1 MTPCH
6 LFKDWKLWPK
16 SIKIIFRVK
25 KQCLQCGLG
34 FYLIRRCKGVCF
46 GFEKKKIKMYTS
58 HSLFSLKSGWRQSIR
73 DSISCAFWWKG
84 RRLPLAVM
92 DDGVWQISPT
102 INKTTSLCIEVALYF
117 PFRFFQTIE
126 TRNELT
132 PKKKEKIFIFKIKE
146 ENQSFLFNGFFFQDI
161 KFISQ
166 FYQRNLYMRT
176 ISSLNS
182 SGFLNQHQG
191 ALTLYVSIL
200 RR

>member
-1 MTPCH
+1 MRAWF
-6 LFKDWKLWPK
+6 LLNKKVQRRM
-16 SIKIIFRVK
+16 FR
-25 KQCLQCGLG
+25 
-34 FYLIRRCKGVCF
+34 
-46 GFEKKKIKMYTS
+46 KKKIKMYTS

-161 KFISQ
+161 NFISQ
-166 FYQRNLYMRT
+166 FYQRNLYMPT

>member
-1 MTPCH
+1 MRAWFLLNKKVQRCM
-6 LFKDWKLWPK
+6 
-16 SIKIIFRVK
+16 FR
-25 KQCLQCGLG
+25 
-34 FYLIRRCKGVCF
+34 FR
-46 GFEKKKIKMYTS
+46 KKKIKMYTS
-58 HSLFSLKSGWRQSIR
+58 HSLNSGWRQSIR

-102 INKTTSLCIEVALYF
+102 INKTTSFCIEVALYF

-132 PKKKEKIFIFKIKE
+132 PILLTEKIFIFKIKE
-146 ENQSFLFNGFFFQDI
+146 ENQIISFQWFFFQDI

>member
-1 MTPCH
+1 MYV
-6 LFKDWKLWPK
+6 
-16 SIKIIFRVK
+16 SVS
-25 KQCLQCGLG
+25 
-34 FYLIRRCKGVCF
+34 
-46 GFEKKKIKMYTS
+46 KKKIKMYTS

-132 PKKKEKIFIFKIKE
+132 PKKKKKYLSLKLKKKIK
-146 ENQSFLFNGFFFQDI
+146 SFLFNGFFFKISNLFHNFI
-161 KFISQ
+161 KGI
-166 FYQRNLYMRT
+166 YICLLYRAW
-176 ISSLNS
+176 IVQ
-182 SGFLNQHQG
+182 GF
-191 ALTLYVSIL
+191 
-200 RR
+200 

>member
-1 MTPCH
+1 MYV
-6 LFKDWKLWPK
+6 
-16 SIKIIFRVK
+16 SVS
-25 KQCLQCGLG
+25 
-34 FYLIRRCKGVCF
+34 
-46 GFEKKKIKMYTS
+46 KKKIKMYTS

-132 PKKKEKIFIFKIKE
+132 PKRKKKYLSLKLKKKINHFF
-146 ENQSFLFNGFFFQDI
+146 SMGFFFKISNLFHNFI
-161 KFISQ
+161 KGI
-166 FYQRNLYMRT
+166 YICLLYRAW
-176 ISSLNS
+176 IVQ
-182 SGFLNQHQG
+182 GF
-191 ALTLYVSIL
+191 
-200 RR
+200 

>member
-16 SIKIIFRVK
+16 SIQIIFRVK

-102 INKTTSLCIEVALYF
+102 INKTTSFCIEVALYF

-132 PKKKEKIFIFKIKE
+132 PILLTEKIFIFKIKE
-146 ENQSFLFNGFFFQDI
+146 ENHFFSMVFFSRYQI
-161 KFISQ
+161 YFTILSKEFI
-166 FYQRNLYMRT
+166 YAYYIELE
-176 ISSLNS
+176 
-182 SGFLNQHQG
+182 
-191 ALTLYVSIL
+191 
-200 RR
+200 

>member
-1 MTPCH
+1 MRAWFLLNKKVQRCM
-6 LFKDWKLWPK
+6 
-16 SIKIIFRVK
+16 FR
-25 KQCLQCGLG
+25 
-34 FYLIRRCKGVCF
+34 FW
-46 GFEKKKIKMYTS
+46 KKKIKMYTS

-132 PKKKEKIFIFKIKE
+132 PILLTEKIFIFKIKE
-146 ENQSFLFNGFFFQDI
+146 ENQIISFQWFFFQDI

-166 FYQRNLYMRT
+166 FYQRNLYMRS

>member
-1 MTPCH
+1 MYV
-6 LFKDWKLWPK
+6 
-16 SIKIIFRVK
+16 SVS
-25 KQCLQCGLG
+25 
-34 FYLIRRCKGVCF
+34 
-46 GFEKKKIKMYTS
+46 KKKIKMYTS
-58 HSLFSLKSGWRQSIR
+58 HSLNSGWRQSIR

-132 PKKKEKIFIFKIKE
+132 PILLTEKIFIFKIKE
-146 ENQSFLFNGFFFQDI
+146 ENQIISFQCFFFQDI

-166 FYQRNLYMRT
+166 FYQRNLYMPT
-176 ISSLNS
+176 ISSLNT

>member
-1 MTPCH
+1 MYV
-6 LFKDWKLWPK
+6 
-16 SIKIIFRVK
+16 SVS
-25 KQCLQCGLG
+25 
-34 FYLIRRCKGVCF
+34 
-46 GFEKKKIKMYTS
+46 KKKIKMYTS
-58 HSLFSLKSGWRQSIR
+58 HSLNSGWRQSIR

-146 ENQSFLFNGFFFQDI
+146 ENQIISFQWFFFQDI

-166 FYQRNLYMRT
+166 FYQRNLYMRS

>member
-1 MTPCH
+1 MYV
-6 LFKDWKLWPK
+6 
-16 SIKIIFRVK
+16 SVS
-25 KQCLQCGLG
+25 
-34 FYLIRRCKGVCF
+34 
-46 GFEKKKIKMYTS
+46 KKKIKMYTS
-58 HSLFSLKSGWRQSIR
+58 HSLNSGWRQSIR

-102 INKTTSLCIEVALYF
+102 INKTTSFCIEVALYF

-132 PKKKEKIFIFKIKE
+132 PILLTEKIFIFKIKE
-146 ENQSFLFNGFFFQDI
+146 ENQIISFQCFFFQDI

-166 FYQRNLYMRT
+166 FYQRNLYMPT
-176 ISSLNS
+176 ISSLNT

>member
-1 MTPCH
+1 MYV
-6 LFKDWKLWPK
+6 
-16 SIKIIFRVK
+16 SVS
-25 KQCLQCGLG
+25 
-34 FYLIRRCKGVCF
+34 
-46 GFEKKKIKMYTS
+46 KKKIKMYTS

-102 INKTTSLCIEVALYF
+102 IIKTTSLCIEVALYF

-146 ENQSFLFNGFFFQDI
+146 ENQIISFQWFFFSRYQI
-161 KFISQ
+161 YFTILSKEFI
-166 FYQRNLYMRT
+166 YAYY

>member
-1 MTPCH
+1 MFTMRAWFLLNKKVQRCM
-6 LFKDWKLWPK
+6 
-16 SIKIIFRVK
+16 FR
-25 KQCLQCGLG
+25 
-34 FYLIRRCKGVCF
+34 FW
-46 GFEKKKIKMYTS
+46 KKKIKMYTS

-132 PKKKEKIFIFKIKE
+132 PILLTEKIFIFKIKE
-146 ENQSFLFNGFFFQDI
+146 ENQIISFQCFFFKISNLFHNFI
-161 KFISQ
+161 KGI
-166 FYQRNLYMRT
+166 YICLLYRAW
-176 ISSLNS
+176 IVQ
-182 SGFLNQHQG
+182 GF
-191 ALTLYVSIL
+191 
-200 RR
+200 

>member
-1 MTPCH
+1 MFTMRVWSLLNKKVQRCM
-6 LFKDWKLWPK
+6 
-16 SIKIIFRVK
+16 FR
-25 KQCLQCGLG
+25 
-34 FYLIRRCKGVCF
+34 FR
-46 GFEKKKIKMYTS
+46 KKKIKMYTS
-58 HSLFSLKSGWRQSIR
+58 HSLFSLNSGWRQSIR

-102 INKTTSLCIEVALYF
+102 INKTTSFCFEAALYF

-146 ENQSFLFNGFFFQDI
+146 ENQIISFQWFFFQDI

>member
-1 MTPCH
+1 MRAWSLLNKKVQRCM
-6 LFKDWKLWPK
+6 
-16 SIKIIFRVK
+16 FR
-25 KQCLQCGLG
+25 
-34 FYLIRRCKGVCF
+34 FW
-46 GFEKKKIKMYTS
+46 KKKIKMYTS

-102 INKTTSLCIEVALYF
+102 INKTTSFCIEVALYF

-132 PKKKEKIFIFKIKE
+132 PILLTEKIFIFKIKE
-146 ENQSFLFNGFFFQDI
+146 ENQIISFQWFFFQDI

-166 FYQRNLYMRT
+166 FYQRNLYMPT

>member
-1 MTPCH
+1 MYV
-6 LFKDWKLWPK
+6 
-16 SIKIIFRVK
+16 SVS
-25 KQCLQCGLG
+25 
-34 FYLIRRCKGVCF
+34 
-46 GFEKKKIKMYTS
+46 KKKIKMYTS

-132 PKKKEKIFIFKIKE
+132 PKKKKKYLSLKLKKKINHFF
-146 ENQSFLFNGFFFQDI
+146 SMVFFFQDI

-166 FYQRNLYMRT
+166 FYQRNLYMPT

>member
-1 MTPCH
+1 MFTMRAWFLLNKKVQRCM
-6 LFKDWKLWPK
+6 
-16 SIKIIFRVK
+16 FR
-25 KQCLQCGLG
+25 
-34 FYLIRRCKGVCF
+34 FR
-46 GFEKKKIKMYTS
+46 KKKIKMYTS
-58 HSLFSLKSGWRQSIR
+58 HSLFSLNSGWRQSIR

-146 ENQSFLFNGFFFQDI
+146 ENQIISFQWFFFSRYQI
-161 KFISQ
+161 YFTILSKEFI
-166 FYQRNLYMRT
+166 YAYYIELE
-176 ISSLNS
+176 
-182 SGFLNQHQG
+182 
-191 ALTLYVSIL
+191 
-200 RR
+200 

>member
-1 MTPCH
+1 MLSIQRLKIMAQIHTNYFPCKKTMFTM
-6 LFKDWKLWPK
+6 LVWFLLNKKVQRCM
-16 SIKIIFRVK
+16 FR
-25 KQCLQCGLG
+25 
-34 FYLIRRCKGVCF
+34 FR
-46 GFEKKKIKMYTS
+46 KKKIKMYTS

-132 PKKKEKIFIFKIKE
+132 PILLTEKNIY
-146 ENQSFLFNGFFFQDI
+146 L
-161 KFISQ
+161 
-166 FYQRNLYMRT
+166 
-176 ISSLNS
+176 
-182 SGFLNQHQG
+182 
-191 ALTLYVSIL
+191 
-200 RR
+200 

>member
-1 MTPCH
+1 MYV
-6 LFKDWKLWPK
+6 
-16 SIKIIFRVK
+16 SVS
-25 KQCLQCGLG
+25 
-34 FYLIRRCKGVCF
+34 
-46 GFEKKKIKMYTS
+46 KKKIKMYTS
-58 HSLFSLKSGWRQSIR
+58 HSLNSGWRQSIR

-102 INKTTSLCIEVALYF
+102 INKTTSFCIALYF

-132 PKKKEKIFIFKIKE
+132 PILLTEKIFIFKIKE
-146 ENQSFLFNGFFFQDI
+146 ENQIISFQCFFFQDI

-166 FYQRNLYMRT
+166 FYQRNLYMPT
-176 ISSLNS
+176 ISSLNT

>member
-1 MTPCH
+1 MYV
-6 LFKDWKLWPK
+6 
-16 SIKIIFRVK
+16 SVS
-25 KQCLQCGLG
+25 
-34 FYLIRRCKGVCF
+34 
-46 GFEKKKIKMYTS
+46 KKKIKMYTS

-102 INKTTSLCIEVALYF
+102 IIKTTSLCIEVALYF

-146 ENQSFLFNGFFFQDI
+146 ENQIISFQWFFFSRYQI
-161 KFISQ
+161 YFTILSKEFIHV
-166 FYQRNLYMRT
+166 YAYYIELE
-176 ISSLNS
+176 
-182 SGFLNQHQG
+182 
-191 ALTLYVSIL
+191 
-200 RR
+200 

>member
-1 MTPCH
+1 MPSIQRLKIMAQIHTNYFPCKKTMFTM
-6 LFKDWKLWPK
+6 LVWFLLNKKVQRCM
-16 SIKIIFRVK
+16 FR
-25 KQCLQCGLG
+25 
-34 FYLIRRCKGVCF
+34 
-46 GFEKKKIKMYTS
+46 KKKIKMYTS
-58 HSLFSLKSGWRQSIR
+58 HSLFSLNSGWRQSIR

-132 PKKKEKIFIFKIKE
+132 PILLTEKIFIFKIKE
-146 ENQSFLFNGFFFQDI
+146 ENQIISFQWFFFQNI

-166 FYQRNLYMRT
+166 FYQRNLYMPT

>member
-1 MTPCH
+1 MYV
-6 LFKDWKLWPK
+6 LV
-16 SIKIIFRVK
+16 S
-25 KQCLQCGLG
+25 
-34 FYLIRRCKGVCF
+34 
-46 GFEKKKIKMYTS
+46 KKKIKMYTS
-58 HSLFSLKSGWRQSIR
+58 HSLNSGWRQSIR

-102 INKTTSLCIEVALYF
+102 INKTTSFCIEVALYF

-146 ENQSFLFNGFFFQDI
+146 ENQIISFQWFFFQDI

-166 FYQRNLYMRT
+166 FYQRNLYMPT